1 MQNIAEF
8 RIIGRIG
15 KISTHDKVTL
25 FGKLIECATKVQK
38 GGLVYITGRVR
49 QNAYDTSKGQR
60 YTVELIAGYDQALGT
75 AAAQAAVQ
83 TAVPFR
89 GTGAMHL

>member
-38 GGLVYITGRVR
+38 GGLFYITGRVR

-75 AAAQAAVQ
+75 AAVQ